1 MSSRAVQSTHSLRV
15 VGGGPLHNH
24 WGGGGGGCRCPWL
37 RVPRPRPP
45 SPSPPGP
52 GHSPHCAH
60 LLTSCDMC
68 VRVHTVLV
76 WDCPPPHTHTHTHCP
91 QDEFYSSAKCAAQ
104 GCGAFLQQVSPRE
117 KWCGTC
123 RKTVNRDDN
132 AQQNLVAVFEAWLDG
147 RPRPNHLQ
155 RPRAAAPAGPRR
167 TA

>member
-1 MSSRAVQSTHSLRV
+1 MSCRAVQSTHSLRV

-24 WGGGGGGCRCPWL
+24 WGGGGVVGAPGFGSPAPAPHPPA
-37 RVPRPRPP
+37 PR
-45 SPSPPGP
+45 GP

-60 LLTSCDMC
+60 LLTC
-68 VRVHTVLV
+68 VCVCIRCLCGTA
-76 WDCPPPHTHTHTHCP
+76 PPPTHTRTHCP

-104 GCGAFLQQVSPRE
+104 GRGAFLQQVSPRE

-147 RPRPNHLQ
+147 RPRPDHLQ